1 MTSAKISG
9 MVSNLGSVD
18 AGLPEV
24 TGTVDKGLCAT
35 AQASFASVMEQK
47 TSGYGNQQLTSENP
61 VGKEPAATTTQP
73 AAVADGTKK
82 LNVKE
87 SSPTQKVEEMQNQ
100 LEDTKDAF
108 ETGVKEILKDE
119 LGVSDEQ
126 VEDVMSVLG
135 LQWMDLLNPASL
147 SQLVTQLTGT
157 EDACSLLMSEEFTNI
172 MQNTDALVQ
181 NLSETLGLSKD
192 EWVALQN
199 QLTELTTPEEAN
211 LTADFNEKLDMA
223 DSGIQGTTPQADVT
237 IASQETQDTTATAAT
252 AQMTQATEETQNVQP
267 EEETEDAVPVL
278 EVNKSENTQSE
289 NNVSED
295 TSGEM
300 DESAAQS
307 QKTKE
312 SSVNEHAQTMEFQ
325 VRAEQQTAVPEEVN
339 TVASR
344 TTIDVQDIMNQI
356 AEFAKVNLSPEN
368 SSVEMQLNPENLGK
382 VYLHIAATKEGNITA
397 ELAVSSETVK
407 TALEAQIADLRTSLN
422 QQGIKV
428 DAVEVTIASHE
439 FERNLEQNAAGEE
452 QQSSQREE
460 NGRTAGRRLFRGE
473 LDELSGL
480 MNEEEALAAQIMKD
494 HGNTMDV
501 TA

>member
-9 MVSNLGSVD
+9 MVSTPGTLD
-18 AGLPEV
+18 TGLSKV
-24 TGTVDKGLCAT
+24 TGTVGKGLCAT

-61 VGKEPAATTTQP
+61 VGKEPAATATQP
-73 AAVADGTKK
+73 AAVADSTKK

-87 SSPTQKVEEMQNQ
+87 NSPTQKVEELQNQ

-126 VEDVMSVLG
+126 VEDAMSILG

-181 NLSETLGLSKD
+181 NLSETLGISKD

-199 QLTELTTPEEAN
+199 QLAE
-211 LTADFNEKLDMA
+211 LTADFNEAVDMA
-223 DSGIQGTTPQADVT
+223 DGGVQEMVPQTDVT
-237 IASQETQDTTATAAT
+237 IASQETQDTTVMAAT
-252 AQMTQATEETQNVQP
+252 VQMTHTTEEAQNVQL
-267 EEETEDAVPVL
+267 EEEAEDAAPVIQ
-278 EVNKSENTQSE
+278 VNASEDAQTE

-295 TSGEM
+295 APGEM
-300 DESAAQS
+300 DEPAAQS

-312 SSVNEHAQTMEFQ
+312 SSVNEHAQNMEFQ
-325 VRAEQQTAVPEEVN
+325 VRAEQQTVAPEEVN
-339 TVASR
+339 KVASR

-356 AEFAKVNLSPEN
+356 TEFAKVNLSLEN
-368 SSVEMQLNPENLGK
+368 SSIEMQLNPENLGK

-452 QQSSQREE
+452 QQGSQREE
-460 NGRTAGRRLFRGE
+460 SGRTAGRRLFRGE

>member
-9 MVSNLGSVD
+9 MVSTPGALD
-18 AGLPEV
+18 TGLSEV
-24 TGTVDKGLCAT
+24 TGTVEKGLCTT

-47 TSGYGNQQLTSENP
+47 TSGYGKQQLTSENP
-61 VGKEPAATTTQP
+61 LGKQPAATTTQS
-73 AAVADGTKK
+73 AAVTDSTKK
-82 LNVKE
+82 LNVKK

-126 VEDVMSVLG
+126 VEDAMSILG
-135 LQWMDLLNPASL
+135 LQWLDLLNPASL

-157 EDACSLLMSEEFTNI
+157 KDACSLLMSEEFTNI

-181 NLSETLGLSKD
+181 NLSETLGISKD

-199 QLTELTTPEEAN
+199 QLTELT
-211 LTADFNEKLDMA
+211 ADFNETVDMA
-223 DSGIQGTTPQADVT
+223 DGGVQEMDPQTDAT
-237 IASQETQDTTATAAT
+237 ITSQDTTVTATT
-252 AQMTQATEETQNVQP
+252 VQMTQTAEETQNVQP
-267 EEETEDAVPVL
+267 EEEAEDAAPVIQ
-278 EVNKSENTQSE
+278 VNASEDAQAE

-295 TSGEM
+295 ASGEM

-312 SSVNEHAQTMEFQ
+312 NSVNEHPQNMEFQ
-325 VRAEQQTAVPEEVN
+325 VRAEQQTAAPEEVN
-339 TVASR
+339 KVASR

-356 AEFAKVNLSPEN
+356 TEFAKVNLSPEN
-368 SSVEMQLNPENLGK
+368 SSIEMQLNPENLGK

-439 FERNLEQNAAGEE
+439 FERNLEQNASGEE
-452 QQSSQREE
+452 QQGSQREE
-460 NGRTAGRRLFRGE
+460 SGRTAGRRLFRGE

>member
-9 MVSNLGSVD
+9 MVSTPGALD
-18 AGLPEV
+18 TGLSEV
-24 TGTVDKGLCAT
+24 TGTVEKGLCTT

-47 TSGYGNQQLTSENP
+47 TSGYGKQQLTSENP
-61 VGKEPAATTTQP
+61 LGKQPAATTTQS
-73 AAVADGTKK
+73 AAVTDSTKK
-82 LNVKE
+82 LNVKK

-126 VEDVMSVLG
+126 VEDAMSILG
-135 LQWMDLLNPASL
+135 LQWLDLLNPASL

-181 NLSETLGLSKD
+181 SLSETLGISKD

-199 QLTELTTPEEAN
+199 PLAE
-211 LTADFNEKLDMA
+211 LTADFNETVDMSDGGVQEMA
-223 DSGIQGTTPQADVT
+223 PQTDAT
-237 IASQETQDTTATAAT
+237 ITSQDTTVMAAT
-252 AQMTQATEETQNVQP
+252 VQMTHTTEETQNVQP
-267 EEETEDAVPVL
+267 EEETEDATPVIQ
-278 EVNKSENTQSE
+278 VNASEDAQTE
-289 NNVSED
+289 NNVSENA
-295 TSGEM
+295 SGEM
-300 DESAAQS
+300 GESAAQS

-312 SSVNEHAQTMEFQ
+312 SSVNEHAQNMEFQ
-325 VRAEQQTAVPEEVN
+325 VRAEQQTAAPEEVN
-339 TVASR
+339 KVASR

-356 AEFAKVNLSPEN
+356 TEFAKVNLSSEN
-368 SSVEMQLNPENLGK
+368 SSIEMQLNPENLGK

-452 QQSSQREE
+452 QQGSQREE
-460 NGRTAGRRLFRGE
+460 SGRTAGRRLFRGE

>member
-9 MVSNLGSVD
+9 MVSTPGTLD
-18 AGLPEV
+18 TGLSKV
-24 TGTVDKGLCAT
+24 TGTVEKGLCAT

-47 TSGYGNQQLTSENP
+47 TSGYGNQQLTSGNP

-73 AAVADGTKK
+73 AAVADSAKK

-87 SSPTQKVEEMQNQ
+87 NSPTQKVEELQNQ

-126 VEDVMSVLG
+126 VEDAMSILG

-181 NLSETLGLSKD
+181 NLSETLGISRG

-199 QLTELTTPEEAN
+199 QLAELTV
-211 LTADFNEKLDMA
+211 DFNETVDMA
-223 DSGIQGTTPQADVT
+223 DGGVQEMAPQTDAT
-237 IASQETQDTTATAAT
+237 ITSQDTTVMAAT
-252 AQMTQATEETQNVQP
+252 VQMTHTTEEAQNVQP
-267 EEETEDAVPVL
+267 EEEAEDAAPVIQ
-278 EVNKSENTQSE
+278 VNASEDAQTE

-295 TSGEM
+295 ASGEM
-300 DESAAQS
+300 GEPAAQS

-312 SSVNEHAQTMEFQ
+312 SSVNEHAQNMEFQ
-325 VRAEQQTAVPEEVN
+325 VRAEQQTVAPEEVN
-339 TVASR
+339 KVASR

-356 AEFAKVNLSPEN
+356 TEFAKVNLSPEN
-368 SSVEMQLNPENLGK
+368 SSIEMQLNPENLGK

-439 FERNLEQNAAGEE
+439 FERNLEQNASGEE
-452 QQSSQREE
+452 QQGSQREE
-460 NGRTAGRRLFRGE
+460 SGRTAGRRLFRGE

-480 MNEEEALAAQIMKD
+480 MNEEETLAAQIMKD

>member
-9 MVSNLGSVD
+9 MVSTPGTLD
-18 AGLPEV
+18 TGLSEV
-24 TGTVDKGLCAT
+24 TGTVEKGLCAT

-47 TSGYGNQQLTSENP
+47 TSGYGNQQLTSEKP

-73 AAVADGTKK
+73 AAVADSTKK

-87 SSPTQKVEEMQNQ
+87 SSPTQKVKELQNQ

-119 LGVSDEQ
+119 LGVSDEE
-126 VEDVMSVLG
+126 VLDAMSILG

-181 NLSETLGLSKD
+181 NLSETLGISKD

-199 QLTELTTPEEAN
+199 QLAE
-211 LTADFNEKLDMA
+211 LTADFNETVDMA
-223 DSGIQGTTPQADVT
+223 DGGVQEMAPQTDAT
-237 IASQETQDTTATAAT
+237 ITSQDTTVMAAT
-252 AQMTQATEETQNVQP
+252 VQMTHTTEETKNVQP
-267 EEETEDAVPVL
+267 EEETEDATPVIQ
-278 EVNKSENTQSE
+278 VNASEDAQTE
-289 NNVSED
+289 NNVSENA
-295 TSGEM
+295 SGEM
-300 DESAAQS
+300 GEPAAQS

-312 SSVNEHAQTMEFQ
+312 SSVNEHAQNMEFQ
-325 VRAEQQTAVPEEVN
+325 VRAEQLAAAPEEVN
-339 TVASR
+339 KVASR

-356 AEFAKVNLSPEN
+356 TEFAKVNLSPEN
-368 SSVEMQLNPENLGK
+368 SSIEMQLNPENLGK

-397 ELAVSSETVK
+397 ELAVSSEAVK

-439 FERNLEQNAAGEE
+439 FERNLEQNASGEE
-452 QQSSQREE
+452 QQGSQREE
-460 NGRTAGRRLFRGE
+460 SGRTAGRRLFRGE

>member
-9 MVSNLGSVD
+9 MVSTPGTLD
-18 AGLPEV
+18 TGLSKV
-24 TGTVDKGLCAT
+24 TGTVEKGLCAT

-47 TSGYGNQQLTSENP
+47 TSGYGNQQLTSGNP

-73 AAVADGTKK
+73 AAVADSAKK

-87 SSPTQKVEEMQNQ
+87 NSPTQKVEELQNQ

-126 VEDVMSVLG
+126 VEDAMSILG

-172 MQNTDALVQ
+172 MQNTDELVQ
-181 NLSETLGLSKD
+181 SLSETLGISKD

-199 QLTELTTPEEAN
+199 QLAE
-211 LTADFNEKLDMA
+211 LTADFNETVDMA
-223 DSGIQGTTPQADVT
+223 DGGVQEIAPQTDAT
-237 IASQETQDTTATAAT
+237 ITSQDTTVMAAT
-252 AQMTQATEETQNVQP
+252 VQMTHTTEETQNVQS
-267 EEETEDAVPVL
+267 EEETEDAAPVIQ
-278 EVNKSENTQSE
+278 VNASEDAQTE
-289 NNVSED
+289 NNVSENA
-295 TSGEM
+295 SGEM
-300 DESAAQS
+300 GEPAAQS

-312 SSVNEHAQTMEFQ
+312 SSVNEHAQNMEFQ
-325 VRAEQQTAVPEEVN
+325 VRAEQQTVAPEEVN
-339 TVASR
+339 KVASR

-356 AEFAKVNLSPEN
+356 TEFAKVNLSPEN
-368 SSVEMQLNPENLGK
+368 SSIEMQLNPENLGK

-428 DAVEVTIASHE
+428 DAVEVAIASHE
-439 FERNLEQNAAGEE
+439 FERNLEQNASGEE
-452 QQSSQREE
+452 QQGSQREE
-460 NGRTAGRRLFRGE
+460 SGRTAGRRLFRGE

>member
-1 MTSAKISG
+1 M
-9 MVSNLGSVD
+9 
-18 AGLPEV
+18 
-24 TGTVDKGLCAT
+24 
-35 AQASFASVMEQK
+35 
-47 TSGYGNQQLTSENP
+47 
-61 VGKEPAATTTQP
+61 
-73 AAVADGTKK
+73 
-82 LNVKE
+82 
-87 SSPTQKVEEMQNQ
+87 KVEELQNQ

-126 VEDVMSVLG
+126 VEDAMSILG

-157 EDACSLLMSEEFTNI
+157 EDACSLLMREEFTNI

-181 NLSETLGLSKD
+181 NLSETLGTSRD

-199 QLTELTTPEEAN
+199 QLAELTV
-211 LTADFNEKLDMA
+211 DFNETVDMA
-223 DSGIQGTTPQADVT
+223 DGGVQEMAPQTDAT
-237 IASQETQDTTATAAT
+237 ITSQDTTVMAAT
-252 AQMTQATEETQNVQP
+252 VQMTHTTEEAQNVQP
-267 EEETEDAVPVL
+267 EEEAEDAAPVIQ
-278 EVNKSENTQSE
+278 VNASEDAQTE

-295 TSGEM
+295 ASGEM
-300 DESAAQS
+300 GEPAAQS

-312 SSVNEHAQTMEFQ
+312 SSVNEHAQNMEFQ
-325 VRAEQQTAVPEEVN
+325 VRAEQQTVAPEEVN
-339 TVASR
+339 KVASR

-356 AEFAKVNLSPEN
+356 TEFAKVNLSSEN
-368 SSVEMQLNPENLGK
+368 SSIEMQLNPENLGK

-452 QQSSQREE
+452 QQGSQREE
-460 NGRTAGRRLFRGE
+460 SGRTAGRR
-473 LDELSGL
+473 
-480 MNEEEALAAQIMKD
+480 
-494 HGNTMDV
+494 
-501 TA
+501 

>member
-9 MVSNLGSVD
+9 MVSTPGTLD
-18 AGLPEV
+18 AGLSKV
-24 TGTVDKGLCAT
+24 TGTVEKGLCAT

-61 VGKEPAATTTQP
+61 VGKEPAATATQP
-73 AAVADGTKK
+73 ATVADSTKK

-87 SSPTQKVEEMQNQ
+87 NSPTQKVEELQNQ

-126 VEDVMSVLG
+126 VEDAMSILG

-181 NLSETLGLSKD
+181 NLSETLGISKD

-199 QLTELTTPEEAN
+199 QLAE
-211 LTADFNEKLDMA
+211 LTADFNETVDMA
-223 DSGIQGTTPQADVT
+223 DGGVQEIAPQTDAT
-237 IASQETQDTTATAAT
+237 ITSQDTTVMAAT
-252 AQMTQATEETQNVQP
+252 VQMTHTTEETQNVQP
-267 EEETEDAVPVL
+267 EEETEDAAPVIQ
-278 EVNKSENTQSE
+278 VNASEDAQTE
-289 NNVSED
+289 NNVSENA
-295 TSGEM
+295 SGEM
-300 DESAAQS
+300 GEPAAQS

-325 VRAEQQTAVPEEVN
+325 VRAEQQTTAPEEVN

-356 AEFAKVNLSPEN
+356 TEFAKVNLSSEN
-368 SSVEMQLNPENLGK
+368 SSIEMQLNPENLGK

-452 QQSSQREE
+452 QQGSQREE
-460 NGRTAGRRLFRGE
+460 SGRTAGRRLFRGE

>member
-9 MVSNLGSVD
+9 MVSTPGTLD
-18 AGLPEV
+18 TGLSKV
-24 TGTVDKGLCAT
+24 TGTVEKGLCAT

-47 TSGYGNQQLTSENP
+47 TSGYGNQQLTSKNP
-61 VGKEPAATTTQP
+61 VGKEPAATATQP
-73 AAVADGTKK
+73 AAVADSTKK

-87 SSPTQKVEEMQNQ
+87 NSPTQKVEELQNQ

-126 VEDVMSVLG
+126 VEDAMSILG

-181 NLSETLGLSKD
+181 NLSETLGISKD

-199 QLTELTTPEEAN
+199 QLAE
-211 LTADFNEKLDMA
+211 LTADFNETVDMA
-223 DSGIQGTTPQADVT
+223 DGGVQKMAPQTDAT
-237 IASQETQDTTATAAT
+237 ITSKDTTVMAAT
-252 AQMTQATEETQNVQP
+252 VQMTHTTEETQNVQP
-267 EEETEDAVPVL
+267 EEEAEDATPVIQ
-278 EVNKSENTQSE
+278 VNASEDAQTE
-289 NNVSED
+289 NNVSENA
-295 TSGEM
+295 SGEM
-300 DESAAQS
+300 GEPAAQS

-312 SSVNEHAQTMEFQ
+312 SSVNEHAQNMEFQ
-325 VRAEQQTAVPEEVN
+325 VRAEQLAAAPEEVN
-339 TVASR
+339 KVASR

-356 AEFAKVNLSPEN
+356 TEFAKVNLSSEN
-368 SSVEMQLNPENLGK
+368 SSIEMQLNPENLGK

-439 FERNLEQNAAGEE
+439 FERNLEQNASGEE
-452 QQSSQREE
+452 QQGSQREE
-460 NGRTAGRRLFRGE
+460 SGRTAGRRLFRGE

>member
-9 MVSNLGSVD
+9 MVSTPGTLD
-18 AGLPEV
+18 TGLSKV
-24 TGTVDKGLCAT
+24 TGTVEKGLCAT

-47 TSGYGNQQLTSENP
+47 TSGYGNQQLTSGNP
-61 VGKEPAATTTQP
+61 VGKEPAATATQP
-73 AAVADGTKK
+73 AAVADSAKK

-87 SSPTQKVEEMQNQ
+87 NSPTQKVEELQNQ
-100 LEDTKDAF
+100 LGDTKDAF

-126 VEDVMSVLG
+126 VEDAMSILG

-181 NLSETLGLSKD
+181 SLSETLGISKD

-199 QLTELTTPEEAN
+199 QLAE
-211 LTADFNEKLDMA
+211 LTADFNETVDMA
-223 DSGIQGTTPQADVT
+223 DGGVQEIAPQTDAT
-237 IASQETQDTTATAAT
+237 ITSQDTTVMAAT
-252 AQMTQATEETQNVQP
+252 VQMTHTTEETQNVQP
-267 EEETEDAVPVL
+267 EEETEDAAPVIQ
-278 EVNKSENTQSE
+278 VNASEDAQTE
-289 NNVSED
+289 NNVSENA
-295 TSGEM
+295 SGEM
-300 DESAAQS
+300 GESAAQS

-312 SSVNEHAQTMEFQ
+312 SSVNEHAQNMEFQ
-325 VRAEQQTAVPEEVN
+325 VRAEQQTAAPEEVN
-339 TVASR
+339 KVASR

-356 AEFAKVNLSPEN
+356 TEFAKVNLSPEN
-368 SSVEMQLNPENLGK
+368 SSIEMQLNPENLGK

-439 FERNLEQNAAGEE
+439 FERNLEQNASGEE
-452 QQSSQREE
+452 QQGSQREE
-460 NGRTAGRRLFRGE
+460 SGRTAGRRLFRGE

-480 MNEEEALAAQIMKD
+480 MNEEETLAAQIMKD

>member
-9 MVSNLGSVD
+9 MVSTPGTLD
-18 AGLPEV
+18 TGLSKV
-24 TGTVDKGLCAT
+24 TGTVEKGLCAT

-47 TSGYGNQQLTSENP
+47 TSGYGNQQLTSGNP

-73 AAVADGTKK
+73 AAVADSAKK

-87 SSPTQKVEEMQNQ
+87 NSPTQKVEELQNQ

-126 VEDVMSVLG
+126 VEDTMSILG

-181 NLSETLGLSKD
+181 SLSETLGISKD

-199 QLTELTTPEEAN
+199 QLAE
-211 LTADFNEKLDMA
+211 LTADFNETVDMA
-223 DSGIQGTTPQADVT
+223 DGGVQEMAPQTDAT
-237 IASQETQDTTATAAT
+237 ITSQDTTVMAAT
-252 AQMTQATEETQNVQP
+252 VQMTHTTEEAQNVQP
-267 EEETEDAVPVL
+267 EEEAEDAAPVIQ
-278 EVNKSENTQSE
+278 VNASEDAQTE

-295 TSGEM
+295 ASGEM
-300 DESAAQS
+300 GEPAAQS

-312 SSVNEHAQTMEFQ
+312 NSVNEHPQNMEFQ
-325 VRAEQQTAVPEEVN
+325 VRAEQQTVAPEEVN
-339 TVASR
+339 KVASR

-356 AEFAKVNLSPEN
+356 TEFAKVNLSPEN
-368 SSVEMQLNPENLGK
+368 SSIEMQLNPENLGK

-439 FERNLEQNAAGEE
+439 FERNLEQNASGEE
-452 QQSSQREE
+452 QQGSQREE
-460 NGRTAGRRLFRGE
+460 SGRTAGRRLFRGE